1 MAFIKKNWQKSAGAN
16 AVNALMRVG
25 GAGVTAVATNYISK
39 NATGSGL
46 KKTLGNLA
54 APAMT
59 AIGVMIDL
67 IADNENIRA
76 FAQGMY
82 TFGALKTASKFIT
95 VMGINGVDDTGI
107 MNGTPNIMN
116 GLGETE
122 EVVYVDENGNVI
134 SGIGA
139 TTETT
144 TSELPE
150 EISAAQSG
158 ADPNGKTFAE
168 VADYIEQ
175 DADNAIQVNGIDGMG
190 EVEEEDYEVAE
201 SMM

>member
-1 MAFIKKNWQKSAGAN
+1 MAFIRKNWQKSAGAN

-67 IADNENIRA
+67 IADNDNIRA

-95 VMGINGVDDTGI
+95 VMGINGIDDENAI
-107 MNGTPNIMN
+107 MNGAEILN
-116 GLGETE
+116 GNE
-122 EVVYVDENGNVI
+122 EEEIVYVDEDGNVV

-144 TSELPE
+144 TSDLPE
-150 EISAAQSG
+150 EIAAAQNG
-158 ADPNGKTFAE
+158 ADPNGKAFAE

-175 DADNAIQVNGIDGMG
+175 GADNAIQVNGIDGMG
-190 EVEEEDYEVAE
+190 DVEEDDYEVAE